1 MELKIKVSA
10 NTINSVKEII
20 EEIKKIEE
28 KYPSVS
34 TFLEV
39 NIDCIF

>member
-1 MELKIKVSA
+1 MEVKIKVSA
-10 NTINSVKEII
+10 NTINSV

-39 NIDCIF
+39 NIEFIY